1 MTFLFLVSIT
11 LLGRIVSASSCVV
24 ADGIIS
30 FFSLPEEN
38 GIVCMDTM
46 FISSFTC

>member
-1 MTFLFLVSIT
+1 MIFLSLVSIT
-11 LLGRIVSASSCVV
+11 LVGMIVSASSCVV
-24 ADGIIS
+24 ANGVIS

-38 GIVCMDTM
+38 GIVCMNTM